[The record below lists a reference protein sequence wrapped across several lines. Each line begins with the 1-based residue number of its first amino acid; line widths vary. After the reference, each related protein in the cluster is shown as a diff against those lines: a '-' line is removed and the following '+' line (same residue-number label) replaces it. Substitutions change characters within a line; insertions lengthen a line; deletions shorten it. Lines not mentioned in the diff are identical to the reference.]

1 MYHTIQS
8 GTVHVYRQ
16 AVTTD
21 SFLHTFNLM
30 WMETDILKCN
40 IYLFILF

>member
-8 GTVHVYRQ
+8 GTVHVYRLSI
-16 AVTTD
+16 D

-30 WMETDILKCN
+30 WMERDILKCN